1 MGTLDIRRKVIR
13 GIRALAPDVTVEVVR
28 VRKHVIL
35 EIARPG
41 ITPRHLSLAGSPRD
55 SEHAVDNTIS
65 QARKA
70 LGLFPKSKQPKER
83 P

>member
-35 EIARPG
+35 EIA
-41 ITPRHLSLAGSPRD
+41 S
-55 SEHAVDNTIS
+55 
-65 QARKA
+65 
-70 LGLFPKSKQPKER
+70 
-83 P
+83 